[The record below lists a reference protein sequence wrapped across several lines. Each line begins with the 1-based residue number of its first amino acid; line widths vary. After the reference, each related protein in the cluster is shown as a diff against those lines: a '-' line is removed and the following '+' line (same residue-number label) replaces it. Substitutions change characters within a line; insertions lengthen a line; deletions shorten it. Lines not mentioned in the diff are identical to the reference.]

1 MGADGAAHFKGHNQ
15 RGAAMARTILRRLKD
30 PGYLIEGTTGLIAIH
45 DAPVPAGNTAILKS
59 LNRYGAVFL
68 HRLCALKYADL
79 DAHADTPEV
88 KARRNEVAAFEAR
101 MTELS
106 KTACYTMRQLAVNGG
121 DLMEAGLPAGPAVGA
136 TLQRLLTAVME
147 GRVLNERAALLEFAL
162 S

>member
-1 MGADGAAHFKGHNQ
+1 M
-15 RGAAMARTILRRLKD
+15 
-30 PGYLIEGTTGLIAIH
+30 
-45 DAPVPAGNTAILKS
+45 
-59 LNRYGAVFL
+59 FL

-79 DAHADTPEV
+79 GAHADTPEV

-106 KTACYTMRQLAVNGG
+106 KTACYTMRQQAVNGG

>member
-1 MGADGAAHFKGHNQ
+1 M
-15 RGAAMARTILRRLKD
+15 
-30 PGYLIEGTTGLIAIH
+30 
-45 DAPVPAGNTAILKS
+45 
-59 LNRYGAVFL
+59 FL

-121 DLMEAGLPAGPAVGA
+121 DLMEARPAPPAPPWVLPC
-136 TLQRLLTAVME
+136 
-147 GRVLNERAALLEFAL
+147 
-162 S
+162 SDC